1 MNVSDHTF
9 GEWNVTK
16 EATETETGLKERT
29 CSECGF
35 KETEEIPTIAHE
47 HKAGS
52 EWKNDAT
59 SHWNECSCGEKMNVA
74 DHTFGEWNV
83 TKEAT
88 ETEKG
93 LKERTCSVC
102 GYKETEDIPVTQP
115 GEKKDGGFPWWL
127 IILAAVLVATGI
139 IIFIVLGK
147 KKKKDEKQP
156 QPANSQTEKLQ
167 TENKPQENKT
177 QGNKTQGKKKQNK
190 KK

>member
-1 MNVSDHTF
+1 MNAADHTF
-9 GEWNVTK
+9 GDWVVVK
-16 EATETETGLKERT
+16 EETETETGLKERT
-29 CSECGF
+29 CSVCGF
-35 KETEEIPTIAHE
+35 KETREIPLKGHE
-47 HKAGS
+47 HTAGS
-52 EWKNDAT
+52 EWESNKT
-59 SHWNECSCGEKMNVA
+59 SHWHECSCGEEMDVEE
-74 DHTFGEWNV
+74 HTFGEWTV

-102 GYKETEDIPVTQP
+102 GYKETEDIPVSQP

>member
-1 MNVSDHTF
+1 MKTKSKWLIVILCLIITIFCFTGLVSCNLLLPPTGHTHEW
-9 GEWNVTK
+9 GEWT
-16 EATETETGLKERT
+16 
-29 CSECGF
+29 
-35 KETEEIPTIAHE
+35 
-47 HKAGS
+47 
-52 EWKNDAT
+52 
-59 SHWNECSCGEKMNVA
+59 
-74 DHTFGEWNV
+74 V

-102 GYKETEDIPVTQP
+102 GYKETEDIPVSQP
-115 GEKKDGGFPWWL
+115 GEKKKGGFPWWL
-127 IILAAVLVATGI
+127 IILAAVLVAAGI

-156 QPANSQTEKLQ
+156 QPANSQTEKPQ